1 MQNLQLNGEKTW
13 YSRVINLGLAFI
25 FLACY
30 HIINNQANRL
40 WETDKEF
47 TAMTE
52 RNTDNRSRAE
62 LMDLIRDAARS
73 GDLTTADLYKLAD
86 FASRLIWES
95 DGTPKATA

>member
-1 MQNLQLNGEKTW
+1 M
-13 YSRVINLGLAFI
+13 GLAFI
-25 FLACY
+25 VLACY

-62 LMDLIRDAARS
+62 LMDLVRDAAQA
-73 GDLTTADLYKLAD
+73 GDLTTADINKLVD
-86 FASRLIWES
+86 YASRLARER
-95 DGTPKATA
+95 DGTPEAATA